1 MSGNGQFKPPGRVK
15 LLFMFLGDQLVE
27 ILMALGWQPKGERG
41 DGEDHGTR

>member
-1 MSGNGQFKPPGRVK
+1 MNGNGQFKPPGKVK

-41 DGEDHGTR
+41 DGEDHRTR